1 MTRVMS
7 LVSASRFRRAARQAT
22 FAHDASLILS
32 CRSRRPTGAA
42 WDARAG

>member
-7 LVSASRFRRAARQAT
+7 LVSACRFRRVARQAA

-42 WDARAG
+42 QDARAG